1 MDLTEPCLNLTT
13 NVLGLAHLALIFGRK
28 NCVQAYRDS
37 LRNTNC
43 RNVTTTRKFV
53 AQLSIA
59 SNLHSTDYAAVFI
72 SQVQGI
78 LHMSSCSGIVGRQK

>member
-1 MDLTEPCLNLTT
+1 MDLTEPCLNLTR

-28 NCVQAYRDS
+28 NCVRAYRDS
-37 LRNTNC
+37 LRNTNS

-59 SNLHSTDYAAVFI
+59 SKFAMFI

-78 LHMSSCSGIVGRQK
+78 LHMSSCSGTVGRQK